1 MLRKCF
7 TMTYLPNTRLPR
19 EDTFMDSQ
27 PMHANDDLN
36 VMTMVGKYGG
46 IRIDVSQPP
55 DKLAWKDLGSKIGH
69 NE

>member
-1 MLRKCF
+1 
-7 TMTYLPNTRLPR
+7 
-19 EDTFMDSQ
+19 MDSQ